1 MVFNDII
8 PFGKFSMMNLFG
20 VLFIRKR
27 YEKTIRD
34 GIRNGDARV
43 LKSLNHEQIH
53 MAQMKEMA
61 YILFYVWYFIAWL
74 VRLLTP
80 PMKTAYIDI
89 SFEQE
94 AYNHQWDLAY
104 LDTRKPYA

>member
-1 MVFNDII
+1 MKIIFNRFI
-8 PFGKFSMMNLFG
+8 PLRGYDAVNLFG
-20 VLFIRKR
+20 VCFVRRGCTPDSLM
-27 YEKTIRD
+27 
-34 GIRNGDARV
+34 
-43 LKSLNHEQIH
+43 LNHEAIH
-53 MAQMKEMA
+53 TAQMKEMA

-94 AYNHQWDLAY
+94 AYNHQWDLTY

>member
-1 MVFNDII
+1 
-8 PFGKFSMMNLFG
+8 
-20 VLFIRKR
+20 
-27 YEKTIRD
+27 
-34 GIRNGDARV
+34 
-43 LKSLNHEQIH
+43 
-53 MAQMKEMA
+53 MA

>member
-34 GIRNGDARV
+34 GIRNGDVRV

-53 MAQMKEMA
+53 TAQMKEMT

-89 SFEQE
+89 LFEQE
-94 AYNHQWDLAY
+94 AYNHQWDLTY